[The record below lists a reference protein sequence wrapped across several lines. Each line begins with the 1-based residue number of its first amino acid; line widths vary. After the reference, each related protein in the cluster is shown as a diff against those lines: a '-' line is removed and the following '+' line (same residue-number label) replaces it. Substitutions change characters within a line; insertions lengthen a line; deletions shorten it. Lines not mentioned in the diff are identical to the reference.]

1 MHPNRVLADD
11 GVGPVGCTLTAG
23 VRLLAAPTNGVAN
36 ALATWAAIGWPR
48 CGIAT
53 CLNGLGFTFS
63 WWALL
68 LHSKKCARPSSYSS
82 GVRLWLHPVSVAWDG
97 SATRFGSRCACLLA
111 FLCALDAA
119 PIRWCFL
126 FFRKMAGEF
135 SLVALGFPFIK

>member
-11 GVGPVGCTLTAG
+11 GGGPVGCTLNAG

-36 ALATWAAIGWPR
+36 ALATWAAIGWPS

-53 CLNGLGFTFS
+53 CLNGIGFAFS

-68 LHSKKCARPSSYSS
+68 LQPKNVLGPLPTVLVCAC
-82 GVRLWLHPVSVAWDG
+82 GCTLSVFAWDG
-97 SATRFGSRCACLLA
+97 STASFGSRWGCLLA
-111 FLCALDAA
+111 FLCVLDAA
-119 PIRWCFL
+119 PIRRCFL